1 MEWTAGQFLIRFHST
16 AEIEL
21 RDAMATGSKGAP
33 ARAMGHGA
41 RQRSY
46 LHDLGEQ
53 GVSFYSILAEHTVH
67 GGLAATA

>member
-1 MEWTAGQFLIRFHST
+1 MEWTAGQFVIHFHII

-21 RDAMATGSKGAP
+21 GDAMATGSEGAP
-33 ARAMGHGA
+33 ACAMGHEA

-67 GGLAATA
+67 GGLEATA